1 LRYFCNKLGCKPYFN
16 HIWLKFGHLHRLDGG
31 GKIDPAAASG
41 CPTEGIMAFSK
52 TGLVAVS
59 LAALLAAGCSSTRF
73 SSMNEQPAPLQP
85 APSGSVTT
93 STTLPPPATAG
104 AKPTDPA
111 SFPAAPDAGTQVA
124 AADPASA
131 APDITT
137 GNVVGA
143 WNASV
148 SGQSC
153 QLITSLTKLGSNNRA
168 ASRACAAPVNGV
180 KAWNVSGKQLSLYDE
195 GGSVVARLYSS
206 GDGKFDGQTSTGVP
220 ISLSR

>member
-41 CPTEGIMAFSK
+41 RPTEGVMAFSK
-52 TGLVAVS
+52 TGLLAVS

-85 APSGSVTT
+85 APSGNVTAST
-93 STTLPPPATAG
+93 SLPPPAAPGT
-104 AKPTDPA
+104 TDPA
-111 SFPAAPDAGTQVA
+111 NFPAAPGASTDVA
-124 AADPASA
+124 SISPDPAAA

-168 ASRACAAPVNGV
+168 ASRQCAAPVNGV
-180 KAWNVSGKQLSLYDE
+180 KAWNVAGKQLSLYDE

-206 GDGKFDGQTSTGVP
+206 GPEKFDGQTSTGLP

>member
-1 LRYFCNKLGCKPYFN
+1 MVAEDCSCGADGC
-16 HIWLKFGHLHRLDGG
+16 L
-31 GKIDPAAASG
+31 A
-41 CPTEGIMAFSK
+41 EGIMAFSK

-73 SSMNEQPAPLQP
+73 SSMNEQPAPLSP
-85 APSGSVTT
+85 APSGNVTA
-93 STTLPPPATAG
+93 STALPPPATPA
-104 AKPTDPA
+104 DPA
-111 SFPAAPDAGTQVA
+111 SFPEAPGASTDVA
-124 AADPASA
+124 SIDPGADPAAA

-137 GNVVGA
+137 GSVVGA

-168 ASRACAAPVNGV
+168 ASRQCAAPVNGV
-180 KAWNVSGKQLSLYDE
+180 KAWNVAGKQLSLYDE
-195 GGSVVARLYSS
+195 TGSVVARLYSS
-206 GDGKFDGQTSTGVP
+206 GPEKFDGQTSTGLP

>member
-1 LRYFCNKLGCKPYFN
+1 M
-16 HIWLKFGHLHRLDGG
+16 IV
-31 GKIDPAAASG
+31 
-41 CPTEGIMAFSK
+41 SK

-73 SSMNEQPAPLQP
+73 SSMNEQPAPLQA
-85 APSGSVTT
+85 APSGNVTA
-93 STTLPPPATAG
+93 STNLPPPAAPG
-104 AKPTDPA
+104 ATP
-111 SFPAAPDAGTQVA
+111 PAANFPTAPENSTQMA
-124 AADPASA
+124 AADPAASA
-131 APDITT
+131 PEVTT

-180 KAWNVSGKQLSLYDE
+180 KSWNVSGKQLSLYDE

-206 GDGKFDGQTSTGVP
+206 GPEKFDGQTSTGLP

>member
-1 LRYFCNKLGCKPYFN
+1 
-16 HIWLKFGHLHRLDGG
+16 
-31 GKIDPAAASG
+31 
-41 CPTEGIMAFSK
+41 MAVSK
-52 TGLVAVS
+52 TGLVAVSLVAVS

-85 APSGSVTT
+85 APSGNVTA
-93 STTLPPPATAG
+93 STTLPPPAAPGTA
-104 AKPTDPA
+104 ASTDPA
-111 SFPAAPDAGTQVA
+111 SFPTAPDASTQVA
-124 AADPASA
+124 AADPAA
-131 APDITT
+131 TAPDLTT

-195 GGSVVARLYSS
+195 SGSVVARLYSS
-206 GDGKFDGQTSTGVP
+206 GAEKFDGQTSTGLP